1 VNQPYREKG
10 ERPAAPVVPWPSRRR
25 RQWIRFV
32 RGVVPWLVVPALS
45 LPAVEFFLWPRKR

>member
-1 VNQPYREKG
+1 MNQPYREKG